1 MIKVTLSGSKAL
13 DAALKKLDV
22 GLTKGVDAEMQAT
35 IADINTQQKSLAK
48 VDFGLLRSSLDIVPN
63 LPPLHKAVVS
73 TGPGSSYA
81 PYVEFGTGT
90 GKDIPK
96 GLEAEAKQYQKYNGN
111 VRNGRAQ
118 PFFFA
123 PAFREWKELV
133 KRIEI
138 MLKK

>member
-1 MIKVTLSGSKAL
+1 MIRVSLSGTKAL
-13 DAALKKLDV
+13 ESALKKLDA

-35 IADINTQQKSLAK
+35 IADINTAQKQLAP
-48 VDFGLLRSSLDIVPN
+48 VDFGLLRSSLKIVPN

-81 PYVEFGTGT
+81 PYQEFGTGGLAT
-90 GKDIPK
+90 IPA
-96 GLEAEAKQYQKYNGN
+96 GLEAEAALYKGSGK
-111 VRNGRAQ
+111 RNINMRAQ